1 MLKMAHISKL
11 TGIILAGGKSS
22 RMGKDKGMTLLNGKP
37 LIAYAIETLKSVCDH
52 IIISA
57 NSSDYKQFGY
67 PVQADLYPDCGPIGG
82 IFSGLK
88 CSKTDMNL
96 VLSCDIPLV
105 SKDLLTYIID
115 HSDKDKVCV
124 PVHDK
129 EYIEPLCACY
139 PKTSI
144 YLLEELIKQ
153 KNYKLS
159 GFFDAASAEKILIH
173 PGLPFYHSNLFFN
186 LNNSSQLEIA
196 KVLLNKYKN
205 YR

>member
-1 MLKMAHISKL
+1 MAHISKL
-11 TGIILAGGKSS
+11 TGIILAGGKST
-22 RMGKDKGMTLLNGKP
+22 RMGKDKGMALLNGKP
-37 LIAYAIETLKSVCDH
+37 LVTYAIETLKSVCDH

-105 SKDLLTYIID
+105 SKDLLTYVID

-129 EYIEPLCACY
+129 EYIEPLCAYY

-144 YLLEELIKQ
+144 SLLEELIKQ
-153 KNYKLS
+153 QKYKLN
-159 GFFDAASAEKILIH
+159 GFLNIASAKRILIH
-173 PGLPFYHSNLFFN
+173 PGLPFYHPNLFLN
-186 LNNSSQLEIA
+186 LNNSSQLEKA
-196 KVLLNKYKN
+196 KVLLSKGNN
-205 YR
+205 Y

>member
-1 MLKMAHISKL
+1 MARISKL
-11 TGIILAGGKSS
+11 TGIILAGGKST
-22 RMGKDKGMTLLNGKP
+22 RMGKDKGMALLNGKP
-37 LIAYAIETLKSVCDH
+37 LVAYAIETLKAICDN

-67 PVQADLYPDCGPIGG
+67 PVQADLFPNCGPIGG
-82 IFSGLK
+82 IYSGLM
-88 CSKTDMNL
+88 CSKTDRNL

-105 SKDLLTYIID
+105 SKELLTYIID
-115 HSDKDKVCV
+115 HSDKNKICV

-129 EYIEPLCACY
+129 EYLEPLCACY

-144 YLLEELIKQ
+144 ALLKKLIKQ
-153 KNYKLS
+153 QKYKLN
-159 GFFDAASAEKILIH
+159 GFLNVASAERVLIH
-173 PGLPFYHSNLFFN
+173 PGLPFYHPYLFFN
-186 LNNSSQLEIA
+186 LNQNHQLEEA